1 MIGILGKACLK
12 TPRRPPTSIAWDVS
26 RSYLNHYSPQLTR
39 RITHVAAR
47 SRGDESGHIQ
57 AGSNEA
63 IAYVDN
69 LFPLRLKWVRDIPFI
84 TPSSGSVSAELKKRI
99 DRPDF
104 AAAEPLSV
112 IQRALPPKIRSEIT
126 EVIPRY
132 DEGGAF
138 VKFIH
143 EPGVSAT
150 ELEHQLRDHLVNN
163 PIRPW
168 FNPFYATRASLVRG
182 RPWIEDLYR
191 IPSKRLK
198 VEFLPTFPEAS
209 AAELTQ
215 ETLYSLARRY
225 GKLTDIVAQP
235 SDSKVV
241 PRYAFI
247 EFDRLRAAVTAK
259 NCLHGFKVSEAEGGG
274 KSETLLK
281 ITYGQ
286 KIKVRWIRDW
296 LFNHPRIVIP
306 ILAALLATI
315 TVIIFD
321 PIRTFFI
328 KLRIKPPLHLDDN
341 IAWQWVQRQASKA
354 NEMILFGYQR
364 AESGGLRA
372 VREDRKSDIQ
382 LIQSWLLEFTS
393 TLIIIQGPRGSGKKN
408 LILDEVLNP
417 HEHKLVIDCKP
428 IQDANGDS
436 ATINAAAAEVGYRPV
451 FSWTNS
457 ASSLVDMAIQGT
469 TGAKAGFSETLDGEL
484 GKILQNTASALKKV
498 ALEERRKGDKDSNL
512 SDEEYL
518 EAHPESRP
526 VVIIDN
532 FLHKKNENQMF
543 YGKLAE
549 WASAVTTSN
558 VARVIFLTTDVAASK
573 SLSNVLPNTVF
584 HQISL
589 RDCSP
594 EVAKRFVVE
603 HIRADSEGKQQSERT
618 DKIEHM
624 DGLDD
629 SIQALGGRL
638 TDLEFLAR
646 MIKTGSS
653 PKDAVQRIVDDASAE
668 ILKMFIFELP
678 TTTGSQPW
686 SPEQAWYLISRFG
699 TSDSEALRY
708 NEILLH
714 PLFKKDGEGVIQAL
728 QHAELISIVT
738 DSGTPSTIKPGR
750 PVYRAA
756 FKQLSDNKS
765 LSSRFGMEIFGRLIA
780 MENQNIQSLEKEL
793 QVLGSLPRHPSEV
806 APRVRWLLAKLSG
819 SQIKVEEYEKQ
830 SSSLKRV
837 LEVV

>member
-12 TPRRPPTSIAWDVS
+12 RPRRPPTSIAWNVS
-26 RSYLNHYSPQLTR
+26 IPFLNSSRQLTNSLNHATVLQ
-39 RITHVAAR
+39 

-63 IAYVDN
+63 ITYVDN
-69 LFPLRLKWVRDIPFI
+69 LFPLKLKWLREIPFI
-84 TPSSGSVSAELKKRI
+84 TPTTGSVSTELKKRI
-99 DRPDF
+99 DKPDF

-112 IQRALPPKIRSEIT
+112 VQRALPPKLRSEIT

-138 VKFIH
+138 VKFIR

-150 ELEHQLRDHLVNN
+150 ELEHQLKEHLAKN

-168 FNPFYATRASLVRG
+168 FNPFYATHASLVRG

-191 IPSKRLK
+191 IPSRRLK

-247 EFDRLRAAVTAK
+247 EFDRLRGAVTAK

-274 KSETLLK
+274 KSETRLK
-281 ITYGQ
+281 ITYEQ
-286 KIKVRWIRDW
+286 KIKGGWIRDW

-328 KLRIKPPLHLDDN
+328 KIRIKPPLHLEDN
-341 IAWQWVQRQASKA
+341 FVWQWVQRQASKA
-354 NEMILFGYQR
+354 NEMILFGHHR
-364 AESGGLRA
+364 AESGGLKA
-372 VREDRKSDIQ
+372 VWEDRKSDIQ
-382 LIQSWLLEFTS
+382 LIQSWLLEVTG
-393 TLIIIQGPRGSGKKN
+393 TLIIIQGPRGSGKKE
-408 LILDEVLNP
+408 LILDEVLNGR
-417 HEHKLVIDCKP
+417 EHKLVIDCKP

-451 FSWTNS
+451 FSWMNS
-457 ASSLVDMAIQGT
+457 VSSVVDMAIQGT
-469 TGAKAGFSETLDGEL
+469 TGAKAGFSETLDGQL
-484 GKILQNTASALKKV
+484 GKILQNTASALRKV
-498 ALEERRKGDKDSNL
+498 ALEERRKDDKDANL

-532 FLHKKNENQMF
+532 FLHKNSENQMI
-543 YGKLAE
+543 YEKLAE
-549 WASAVTTSN
+549 WAAAVTTSN
-558 VARVIFLTTDVAASK
+558 VARVIFLTADVYASK
-573 SLSNVLPNTVF
+573 PLSKALPNTVF

-589 RDCSP
+589 QDCSP
-594 EVAKRFVVE
+594 EVAKRFVLE
-603 HIRADSEGKQQSERT
+603 HIRADTEGKQQGEHA
-618 DKIEHM
+618 DGIEHM
-624 DGLDD
+624 NGLDA

-646 MIKTGSS
+646 MIKTGST
-653 PKDAVQRIVDDASAE
+653 PKDAVQRIIDDSSAE
-668 ILKMFIFELP
+668 ILKMFILDLP
-678 TTTGSQPW
+678 TTTGSQLW
-686 SPEQAWYLISRFG
+686 SPEQAWYLISKFG
-699 TSDSEALRY
+699 KSGSETLRY

-714 PLFKKDGEGVIQAL
+714 PLFKSGGEAAIQAL
-728 QHAELISIVT
+728 QHAELISVAT
-738 DSGTPSTIKPGR
+738 DSGSPSTIKPGR

-756 FKQLSDNKS
+756 FKQLTDNKS
-765 LSSRFGMEIFGRLIA
+765 LSSRFGMAILGRLIA
-780 MENQNIQSLEKEL
+780 MENQNIQGLEKEL
-793 QVLGSLPRHPSEV
+793 QVLGSLPKQPSEV

-819 SQIKVEEYEKQ
+819 SQVNVEKYEKK
-830 SSSLKRV
+830 SSLLKRV
-837 LEVV
+837 LELE